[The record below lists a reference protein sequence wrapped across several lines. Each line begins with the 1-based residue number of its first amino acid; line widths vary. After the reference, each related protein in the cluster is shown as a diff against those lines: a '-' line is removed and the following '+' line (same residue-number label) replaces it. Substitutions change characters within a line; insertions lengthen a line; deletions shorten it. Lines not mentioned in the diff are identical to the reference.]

1 MSDDDTN
8 DTKLHHLQTSSIMRN
23 MHSSRRSV
31 YLCWVVVILLSVQ
44 EESTYGMGMLRQRR
58 LLSGWSR
65 RWALLGCCY
74 GGCCNLGQALSSIS
88 AENTTSTTAS
98 FLKLD
103 GEDLEVIVVKL
114 GGSSLTHK
122 ANKETMDDEALQ
134 WFSRAIA
141 RSMDVAFLSPTD
153 AILNGDDDASSESC
167 ATDDIRVKQSGKK
180 RKRAFVVIH
189 GAGTCT
195 RSTLC

>member
-74 GGCCNLGQALSSIS
+74 GGCCNLGALSSIS

-189 GAGTCT
+189 GASTCT